1 LKNWDQYTKGFRS
14 YLKIERSLS
23 QNTVE
28 NYLRDV
34 EKLHGCHPHASPLEL
49 TETNI
54 RDFIYQLHDIGLSAT
69 SQNRILSG
77 IKAFYKF
84 LMLEDYIQN
93 DPTHLFESARTE
105 RKFPETLSNEEI
117 ELLIGAIDLSKPEG
131 ERNKAIIETLYGC
144 GLRVSE
150 LVGLRISDLHLN
162 EGFIRVIGKGDKQR
176 LVPIGAAAIKQI
188 NIYKN
193 EVRVHQTP
201 KPESRDILFLN
212 RNGKQLTRVMIFTI
226 IKRLAVAANI
236 QKNISP
242 HTLRHSFATELVQ
255 RGADLRAVQEMLG
268 HESIT
273 TTEIYTH
280 IEKQDLRDAIIQFH
294 PRS

>member
-1 LKNWDQYTKGFRS
+1 MKNWDQYTKGFRS